1 MLRSIP
7 SVDSLLKTVDDLI
20 LRFGRPLTTRA
31 IRTVIDEIR
40 TALQNGELADTKNV
54 NFHAEILL
62 KLESWVSLPIKTV
75 INATGVVIH
84 TNLGR
89 SPLSTDTLQ
98 AMNTIA
104 CNYNTLEFDL
114 SSGKRGHRD
123 GHVEAVLQLITGAEA
138 GFVVNNCASAV
149 LLALSALAKAK
160 HVIIPRSQLVEIG
173 GGFRVPDVMKQSGA
187 KLLEVGTTNKVRL
200 SDYEAAFEENKK
212 PENII
217 AMRAHRS
224 NFKIIGFT
232 EEPSLEDTVKLTHQ
246 YGSIFID
253 DLGSGALIP
262 TEQYSLAHEPTVQE
276 SINAGADL
284 VMFSGD
290 KLIGGPQAG
299 IIVGKKILIDKLR
312 KHPLARVVR
321 ADKTTIAGVHATLVH
336 YLKDEYEQKIPIW
349 RSINRTPEDLKPR
362 AETLIQ
368 AIGMGKL
375 IEGFSAVGGGSLPGE
390 TLPTWLVGIR
400 VVNPNKF
407 LKNLRNFASPL
418 VARVENDLVIID
430 LRTVE
435 PIDDALVAKIINTLK
450 VKQ

>member
-7 SVDSLLKTVDDLI
+7 SVDLLLKTVDDLI

-31 IRTVIDEIR
+31 VRLVIDEIR
-40 TALQNGELADTKNV
+40 NAIQNGEIADIKTV
-54 NFHAEILL
+54 DYHAEVLS
-62 KLESWVSLPIKTV
+62 KLEEWVSLPIKTV
-75 INATGVVIH
+75 FNATGVVIH

-89 SPLSTDTLQ
+89 SPLSAETLQ
-98 AMNTIA
+98 AMCSIA
-104 CNYNTLEFDL
+104 DDYNTLEFDL
-114 SSGKRGHRD
+114 ASGKRGHRD
-123 GHVEAVLQLITGAEA
+123 GHVETVLRLITGAEA

-149 LLALSALAKAK
+149 LLALSALAKGK

-200 SDYEAAFEENKK
+200 SDYGVAFDENKQ
-212 PENII
+212 PEKVI

-224 NFKIIGFT
+224 NFKIVGFT
-232 EEPSLEDTVKLTHQ
+232 EEPSLEETVRLVHEH
-246 YGSIFID
+246 GAIFID
-253 DLGSGALIP
+253 DLGSGALIQ
-262 TEQYSLAHEPTVQE
+262 TEKYSLAHEPTVQE

-299 IIVGKKILIDKLR
+299 ILVGRRVLIDKLR

-321 ADKTTIAGVHATLVH
+321 ADKTTIAGIHATLVH

-349 RSINRTPEDLKPR
+349 RSISRTPDEIKRR
-362 AETLIQ
+362 AESLIA
-368 AIGMGKL
+368 AIGMGEL
-375 IEGFSAVGGGSLPGE
+375 IEGLSAIGGGSLPGE
-390 TLPTWLVGIR
+390 TLPTWLVGLR
-400 VVNPNKF
+400 VKNPTKF
-407 LKNLRNFASPL
+407 LMNLRNHSSPV
-418 VARVENDLVIID
+418 VARVENDLVILD

-435 PIDDALVAKIINTLK
+435 PTDDEQVAKIINRLM